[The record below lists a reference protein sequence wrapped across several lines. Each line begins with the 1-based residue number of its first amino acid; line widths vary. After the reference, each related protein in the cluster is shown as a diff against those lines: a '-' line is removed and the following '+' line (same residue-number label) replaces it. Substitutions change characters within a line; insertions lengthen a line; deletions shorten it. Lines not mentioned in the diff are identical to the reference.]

1 MKKSIL
7 FLLLLSAS
15 FVSAQFGIKGGAN
28 FSNIDGKIG
37 GMELDTKISYHL
49 GAFYEININSSFS
62 FQPEA
67 IFSVQG
73 ADVDSNHTL
82 DEIDLK
88 YLNIPMLLKV
98 YLGSSLS
105 IEAGPQFS
113 YLIDNNLKNV
123 DTEDFD
129 FALAGGIS
137 VYLTNTLFIQ
147 GRYIYGLSE
156 FSKDAEVKNKNIQLS
171 LGLQF

>member
-7 FLLLLSAS
+7 ILLLLTAGV
-15 FVSAQFGIKGGAN
+15 VSAQFGIKGGAN

-37 GMELDTKISYHL
+37 NMELDTKISYHI

-73 ADVDSNHTL
+73 ADVDSNHAL

-98 YLGSSLS
+98 YLTPSVS

-113 YLIDNNLKNV
+113 YLIDDNLKNV
-123 DTEDFD
+123 KTEDFD

-147 GRYIYGLSE
+147 GRYVHGLSE

>member
-7 FLLLLSAS
+7 ILLLLTAGA
-15 FVSAQFGIKGGAN
+15 VNAQFGIKGGAN
-28 FSNIDGKIG
+28 FSNVDGEIG
-37 GMELDTKISYHL
+37 NMELDTKISYHI
-49 GAFYEININSSFS
+49 GAFYEISLNSSFS

-73 ADVDSNHTL
+73 ADVDSNHAL

-98 YLGSSLS
+98 YLTPSVS

-113 YLIDNNLKNV
+113 YLIDDNLKNV
-123 DTEDFD
+123 KTEDFD

-147 GRYIYGLSE
+147 GRYVHGLSE

-171 LGLQF
+171 LGLHF